1 MARKEKQFH
10 YLYKIT
16 NTKNSKY
23 YIGMHSTNNMEDGYM
38 GSGKR
43 ITNSVRKHGKDV
55 HVKEILEYFDDRE
68 SLRQREIE
76 LVKEDLLNDP
86 MCMNL
91 QTGGGGG
98 FIDDAHCKKCSIAG
112 GRGFSEMVKNNP
124 EFRTKLQNLGALA
137 FKNAWAAGKF
147 DNMVPPFK
155 DKFHTNETKKLISEK
170 NSLNRFGK
178 KNSQFG
184 TRWINKD
191 TIDKKIQINEI
202 ESFIEDGW
210 TLGRYKPLSCI
221 KRIK

>member
-1 MARKEKQFH
+1 
-10 YLYKIT
+10 
-16 NTKNSKY
+16 
-23 YIGMHSTNNMEDGYM
+23 
-38 GSGKR
+38 
-43 ITNSVRKHGKDV
+43 
-55 HVKEILEYFDDRE
+55 
-68 SLRQREIE
+68 
-76 LVKEDLLNDP
+76 
-86 MCMNL
+86 
-91 QTGGGGG
+91 
-98 FIDDAHCKKCSIAG
+98 
-112 GRGFSEMVKNNP
+112 
-124 EFRTKLQNLGALA
+124 
-137 FKNAWAAGKF
+137 
-147 DNMVPPFK
+147 MVPPFK